1 MALRYDILA
10 IDLDGTLLGPDGT
23 VSPGN
28 RAAVQ
33 RARQAGLSIFPCTG
47 RGLVEC
53 RHILEDIGHVGPVAV
68 AGGAMIADVA
78 SGKTLHRFA
87 MSPSTVAHAVEAFH
101 GEGNAALVLK
111 DRYAAGFDYLV
122 VTGPDNHAIDPVSV
136 WWFEALKV
144 ELKFVQSLEEDAHP
158 EYTIRAS
165 IVADAHRSV
174 PLMRRLRD
182 HFGPS
187 ALLHSFPAVISSDLQ
202 NAGQREVHVLEVF
215 DARAHKWSAVQW
227 FAEQNALF
235 NPRVCAMGDHV
246 NDVTML
252 REASLGIAMGNAAP
266 EARAV
271 ADIVTRSNADDGV
284 AHAIDQILAG
294 AW

>member
-1 MALRYDILA
+1 MALHYDILA
-10 IDLDGTLLGPDGT
+10 LDLDGTLLGPDGT

-33 RARQAGLSIFPCTG
+33 RAREAGLAIFPCTG

-78 SGKTLHRFA
+78 SGRTLHRFA

-101 GEGNAALVLK
+101 EEGNAALVLK

-122 VTGPDNHAIDPVSV
+122 VTGPDHHEIDPVSV

-144 ELKFVQSLEEDAHP
+144 ELKFVQSLEQDAHP

-202 NAGQREVHVLEVF
+202 NAGGREVHVLEVF

-235 NPRVCAMGDHV
+235 NPRVCALGDHV

-252 REASLGIAMGNAAP
+252 REAALGIAMGNAAP

-271 ADIVTRSNADDGV
+271 ADIITRSNADDGV
-284 AHAIDQILAG
+284 AYAIDQILAG

>member
-1 MALRYDILA
+1 MALHYDILA
-10 IDLDGTLLGPDGT
+10 LDLDGTLLGPDGT
-23 VSPGN
+23 VSEVN
-28 RAAVQ
+28 RQAVH
-33 RARQAGLSIFPCTG
+33 RAREAGLSIFPCTG

-53 RHILEDIGHVGPVAV
+53 RHILNHIGHVGPVAV

-87 MSPSTVAHAVEAFH
+87 MSPATVAHAVEAFH
-101 GEGNAALVLK
+101 EEGNAALVLK
-111 DRYAAGFDYLV
+111 DRFAAGFDYLV

-144 ELKFVQSLEEDAHP
+144 ELKFVGSIEEDTHP
-158 EYTIRAS
+158 EYTIRTS
-165 IVADAHRSV
+165 IVADSRRSV
-174 PLMRRLRD
+174 PLMRRLRR
-182 HFGPS
+182 HFGS
-187 ALLHSFPAVISSDLQ
+187 NALLHSFPAVISSDLQ
-202 NAGQREVHVLEVF
+202 NAGGREVHVLEVF
-215 DARAHKWSAVQW
+215 DARAHKWSAVEW

-252 REASLGIAMGNAAP
+252 REAALGIAMGNAAP

-271 ADIVTRSNADDGV
+271 ADVVTKSNSEDGV
-284 AHAIDQILAG
+284 AHAIDMILSG

>member
-1 MALRYDILA
+1 MGLNYDILA
-10 IDLDGTLLGPDGT
+10 LDLDGTLLGPDGT
-23 VSPGN
+23 VSPAN

-33 RARQAGLSIFPCTG
+33 RARQAGLAIFPCTG

-53 RHILEDIGHVGPVAV
+53 RHILDHIGHVGPVAV
-68 AGGAMIADVA
+68 AGGAMIADLA
-78 SGKTLHRFA
+78 SGRTLHRFA
-87 MSPSTVAHAVEAFH
+87 MSPGTVAHAVEAFH
-101 GEGNAALVLK
+101 QEGNAALVLK

-122 VTGPDNHAIDPVSV
+122 VTGPHNHAIDPVSV

-144 ELKFVQSLEEDAHP
+144 ELKFVASLEEDTHP

-165 IVADAHRSV
+165 IVADARRSV
-174 PLMRRLRD
+174 PLMQRLRD
-182 HFGPS
+182 HFGTS
-187 ALLHSFPAVISSDLQ
+187 ALLHSFPAVISNDLQ
-202 NAGQREVHVLEVF
+202 NAGDREVHVLEVF

-235 NPRVCAMGDHV
+235 SPRVCAMGDHI

-252 REASLGIAMGNAAP
+252 REAALGIAMGNAAP